1 MTHVLQPLDVGPF
14 GPIKKEMQ
22 KLVHHWHGN
31 PDNVAKKLDQYGL
44 MRHVA
49 YAAFE
54 KVFSNKKTVQNA
66 FKRTGLFPW
75 NKIQPDVRKLK
86 AGSIYK
92 NSFVHEEVFPFPPGS
107 SGPAPASPATA
118 SAAPATATSV
128 TAATA
133 ADTSLATA
141 PTPASDSVTVEPEV
155 PPSSVSSPDSA
166 PSSSTSSLFVEPLSR
181 EASRSSTVTLPT
193 DSSSTEEY
201 LLAEQSTLTLA
212 QKEKKLHK
220 FEVLMDLEEKKD
232 MFEELFQRRKFD
244 FPHAEFQSWLPL
256 KLQAVGT
263 EQEALDRVLSSRIPQ
278 NVPKKKTTRTRD
290 MPKGD
295 ARYAPQHNEFYD
307 WFARCKERAEKGK
320 RKVSSTTTSG
330 SADTDT
336 GSPPTLVSKP
346 PAAKRARKTGPR
358 T

>member
-1 MTHVLQPLDVGPF
+1 
-14 GPIKKEMQ
+14 MQ
-22 KLVHHWHGN
+22 HLK
-31 PDNVAKKLDQYGL
+31 
-44 MRHVA
+44 
-49 YAAFE
+49 

-86 AGSIYK
+86 AGTIYK
-92 NSFVHEEVFPFPPGS
+92 NTFVHEEVFPFPPGS
-107 SGPAPASPATA
+107 SGPIPGIAAPAPAS
-118 SAAPATATSV
+118 SAATATSA

-133 ADTSLATA
+133 TA
-141 PTPASDSVTVEPEV
+141 PAPVTAPSPLLSAPAPTVDLVPVEPDV
-155 PPSSVSSPDSA
+155 LPSTESNSA
-166 PSSSTSSLFVEPLSR
+166 PSSSLSVEPLSR

-193 DSSSTEEY
+193 DSSSIEEF
-201 LLAEQSTLTLA
+201 LLAEQSILTVA

-232 MFEELFQRRKFD
+232 MFEELFQKRKFD
-244 FPHAEFQSWLPL
+244 FPHAEYQSWLVL
-256 KLQAVGT
+256 KLQALGT
-263 EQEALDRVLSSRIPQ
+263 EQEALERILSSRIPQ
-278 NVPKKKTTRTRD
+278 NVPKKKTNRTRD

-295 ARYAPQHNEFYD
+295 ARYAPQHDEFYG

-320 RKVSSTTTSG
+320 RKVTSTSTSTSG

-336 GSPPTLVSKP
+336 GPPTLVSKP
-346 PAAKRARKTGPR
+346 PAAKRARKTGSR